1 MTGRLSGKAAVV
13 TGGTRGIG
21 RAITEAFLAE
31 GAKVIIVGTDEQSI
45 GTALAD
51 IGESER
57 LGGIATDFSRDSSG
71 SAVIAKALDNFSRL
85 DVLINNAGIGSFQGP
100 FELTSDEWERVFS
113 VNLTAPFFLAR
124 EAARVMGEN
133 GGGSIVNI
141 SSIAAHTGGLAGSP
155 AYAASKAGLLGLTKS
170 LARHFGDFGV
180 RVNAISPA
188 DIETDMTAGWSQD
201 IRHKLITM
209 TPLGRFGRADE
220 ITGAAVFLASD
231 EASYVTGQTLG
242 INGGAHML

>member
-1 MTGRLSGKAAVV
+1 
-13 TGGTRGIG
+13 
-21 RAITEAFLAE
+21 
-31 GAKVIIVGTDEQSI
+31 
-45 GTALAD
+45 
-51 IGESER
+51 
-57 LGGIATDFSRDSSG
+57 
-71 SAVIAKALDNFSRL
+71 
-85 DVLINNAGIGSFQGP
+85 
-100 FELTSDEWERVFS
+100 
-113 VNLTAPFFLAR
+113 
-124 EAARVMGEN
+124 MGEN

-170 LARHFGDFGV
+170 LARQFGDCGV

>member
-31 GAKVIIVGTDEQSI
+31 GAKVTIVGTDEQSVGI
-45 GTALAD
+45 ALAD

-57 LGGIATDFSRDSSG
+57 LDGIATDFSRDSSG
-71 SAVIAKALDNFSRL
+71 SVVIAKALGHFSRL
-85 DVLINNAGIGSFQGP
+85 DVLVNNAGIGSFQGP

-124 EAARVMGEN
+124 EAARVMGEH

-141 SSIAAHTGGLAGSP
+141 ASIAAHTGGLAGSP

-170 LARHFGDFGV
+170 LARQFGEIGV

-188 DIETDMTAGWSQD
+188 DIETDMTADWPQE
-201 IRHKLITM
+201 IRHKLIAM
-209 TPLGRFGRADE
+209 TPLGRFGRVE
-220 ITGAAVFLASD
+220 EVTGAAIFLASD

-242 INGGAHML
+242 INGGVHME

>member
-21 RAITEAFLAE
+21 RAIAEAFLTE
-31 GAKVIIVGTDEQSI
+31 GASVTIVGVSEEGI
-45 GTALAD
+45 AKALAD

-57 LGGIATDFSRDSSG
+57 LDGVATDFSREPTG
-71 SAVIAKALDNFSRL
+71 AAVIAKALERFGRL
-85 DVLINNAGIGSFQGP
+85 DVLVNNAAIGSFQGP
-100 FELTSDEWERVFS
+100 FELTTEEWERVFT

-124 EAARVMGEN
+124 EAARIMGDSD
-133 GGGSIVNI
+133 GGSIINI
-141 SSIAAHTGGLAGSP
+141 ASIAAHTGGLAGSP

-170 LARHFGDFGV
+170 LARQFGDLGV

-188 DIETDMTAGWSQD
+188 DIETDMTAAWPQD
-201 IRHKLITM
+201 LRDKLIAM
-209 TPLGRFGRADE
+209 TPLGRFGRVDE
-220 ITGAAVFLASD
+220 VTGGALFLASD

-242 INGGAHML
+242 INGGAYMA